1 MDYGRFPLDQF
12 LDIPSHEVTGVSASD
27 RERALQSRLVQAM
40 TSGSWPEAQTWALL
54 LIANNQETRP

>member
-1 MDYGRFPLDQF
+1 MNDGRRPLDQF
-12 LDIPSHEVTGVSASD
+12 LDIPRHEVTGVSASA
-27 RERALQSRLVQAM
+27 RERALQTRLVQAI